1 MFKRL
6 FANLKYP
13 NFLENYPQF
22 KIGALIAALLCTFLI
37 IAATYTQIPVGFYT
51 VFNVP
56 VLMPANIKPIND
68 LVNIYTYI
76 PQIPIILFTGALLGP
91 RIGFFSVFLYVFL
104 GLAGLPIF
112 ASGGGFNYITQ
123 PTFGYI
129 LGYFAGLYLVG
140 RIMSGKVTN
149 YSIFRASVSGVL
161 AIHILGI
168 IYLICIMLLN
178 HNSLF
183 VILGWIW
190 NLSII
195 QIIYDIVVSFIAI
208 SLARPIRSILW
219 LGMD

>member
-6 FANLKYP
+6 FQNFKYT
-13 NFLENYPQF
+13 NFLENYPQL
-22 KIGALIAALLCTFLI
+22 KLGGLVTALFCTFLI

-51 VFNVP
+51 IFNVP

-76 PQIPIILFTGALLGP
+76 PQIPIVLFTGALLGP
-91 RIGFFSVFLYVFL
+91 RIGFFSIFLYIFL
-104 GLAGLPIF
+104 GLIGFPIF

-129 LGYFAGLYLVG
+129 LGYFAGVFLVG
-140 RIMSGKVTN
+140 RIMAGNVTN
-149 YSIFRASVSGVL
+149 YAIFRASVSGVL
-161 AIHILGI
+161 AIHFLGI
-168 IYLICIMLLN
+168 IYLISIMLLN
-178 HNSLF
+178 HNSLV
-183 VILGWIW
+183 VIIGWIW

-195 QIIYDIVVSFIAI
+195 QIIYDIVASFLII
-208 SLARPIRSILW
+208 SLARPIRAILW

>member
-6 FANLKYP
+6 FQNFKYSD
-13 NFLENYPQF
+13 FLENYPPL
-22 KIGALIAALLCTFLI
+22 KLGGLIAAFFCTFLI
-37 IAATYTQIPVGFYT
+37 ITATYTQVPVGFYT
-51 VFNVP
+51 FLHVP

-76 PQIPIILFTGALLGP
+76 PQIPIVLFTGALLGP
-91 RIGFFSVFLYVFL
+91 RIGFLSVFIYILL

-129 LGYFAGLYLVG
+129 LGYFAGLYLAA

-149 YSIFRASVSGVL
+149 YSIFRASVSGVI

-168 IYLICIMLLN
+168 IYLISIMLLN
-178 HNSLF
+178 HSSLLI
-183 VILGWIW
+183 ILGWIW

-195 QIIYDIVVSFIAI
+195 QIIYDIVASFILI
-208 SLARPIRSILW
+208 SLARPIRAVLW
-219 LGMD
+219 MGMD